1 MATIPFTDVAA
12 AARDVWPAIE
22 HDYLDCL
29 FSGGYIG
36 GPAVASFETAWARY
50 CGAGHG
56 VGVANGTSALQL
68 TLTALGI
75 GPGDEV
81 IVPTLTYVASVNA
94 VGYVGATPVFADCLF
109 DTWQIDPEDVANRIT
124 PRTKAIIA
132 VHLYG
137 QSCDMDRLMA
147 IAKGHGLVV
156 IGDCAE
162 AFGTLYGNC
171 PVARLGNIAAYSF
184 FGNKTITTGEGG
196 MVFSK
201 DDALIDRC
209 RRLRGQGLVPG
220 TEYWHDIIGFNYRMS
235 NVAAAIGLA
244 QLERA
249 DELLQLK
256 RRLAENYFRRL
267 SNLPLEF
274 HREAPG
280 TVHAYWLVSALLEN
294 ELMRDG
300 MRRYLADAGIE
311 TRPVFHPVHT
321 MGLYPHHLPEKTVA
335 GDIAARGL
343 NLPSWPD
350 LSEDEF
356 AVVSTAIE
364 KFFANA

>member
-1 MATIPFTDVAA
+1 MSNFLIPLYRPSLQGHERRYVLECLDSSWISGRGRFITEFERQFAA
-12 AARDVWPAIE
+12 K
-22 HDYLDCL
+22 LG
-29 FSGGYIG
+29 GGYALATCNG
-36 GPAVASFETAWARY
+36 TAALHLAVA
-50 CGAGHG
+50 
-56 VGVANGTSALQL
+56 
-68 TLTALGI
+68 ALGI

-94 VGYVGATPVFADCLF
+94 VGYVGATPVFADCLL

-137 QSCDMDRLMA
+137 QPCDMDRLMA
-147 IAKGHGLVV
+147 IAARHGLVV

-162 AFGTLYGNC
+162 AFGAFYGNC
-171 PVARLGNIAAYSF
+171 PVARLGDIAAYSF